1 MSPAD
6 ESSDAFQLRMEIVD
20 LRKKLKLL
28 DGGGE
33 KSELLSLLQERDD
46 AQHRGHVV
54 HVGRGAS
61 EFDLILR
68 TTCIPGIFRR
78 HRLVVA

>member
-1 MSPAD
+1 MSGGAD
-6 ESSDAFQLRMEIVD
+6 GTCSDGDAFQLRMEIVD

-46 AQHRGHVV
+46 ELSAAAASRAGHVARV
-54 HVGRGAS
+54 PADRA
-61 EFDLILR
+61 
-68 TTCIPGIFRR
+68 
-78 HRLVVA
+78 RLV